1 MSESISRIEAQKL
14 TNEFLQETAR
24 TASIEPDAS
33 YLVGSISA
41 MLEHVIANVPA
52 AQVIIYRHV
61 QYLKTQPSTR
71 P

>member
-1 MSESISRIEAQKL
+1 MSDTTTRTEAQKL

-33 YLVGSISA
+33 YLLGSISA

-52 AQVIIYRHV
+52 AQVIIYRHI
-61 QYLKTQPSTR
+61 QYLKTCPSTR
-71 P
+71 K